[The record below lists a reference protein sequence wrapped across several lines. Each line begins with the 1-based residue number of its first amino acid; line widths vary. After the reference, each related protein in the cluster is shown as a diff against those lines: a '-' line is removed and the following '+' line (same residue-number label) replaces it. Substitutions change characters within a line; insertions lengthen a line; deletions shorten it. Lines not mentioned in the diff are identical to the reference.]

1 MLPVGLL
8 LLGFLVAGSSEGSL
22 RVKTDVAE
30 VKVIL
35 DGQEVGQTPVTV
47 TPVPAGRH
55 RVTLMKAGYEDH
67 VEEVEVQPGAT
78 ARMFV
83 VMKRSALPLP
93 PLPASYRALHQH
105 RAGACLGNLTVTAE
119 AVDYRSDD
127 GKDVFHIPIRDIRSV
142 ARGMGSLL
150 NHAGRSTADGTG
162 CRLEAAQTAW
172 PFDSELR
179 RHDQRLKFC
188 RGRGVAK
195 VALARK
201 LAVRLYGRR
210 REAVAPR
217 PPARESC
224 GVS

>member
-8 LLGFLVAGSSEGSL
+8 MLAFLVAGNSEGSL
-22 RVKTDVAE
+22 RVKTDAPE
-30 VKVIL
+30 VKVFL
-35 DGQEVGQTPVTV
+35 DEQEVGQTPVTV

-93 PLPASYRALHQH
+93 PLPASYRTLHQH

-142 ARGMGSLL
+142 ARSMGSLPGGSWGV
-150 NHAGRSTADGTG
+150 AADLTG
-162 CRLEAAQTAW
+162 CRLETPGRSYGFFAVEGEPKTADEVRFQDTAKKTKELFEIVYRLWHDAVTAA
-172 PFDSELR
+172 
-179 RHDQRLKFC
+179 K
-188 RGRGVAK
+188 K
-195 VALARK
+195 
-201 LAVRLYGRR
+201 
-210 REAVAPR
+210 
-217 PPARESC
+217 PAIK
-224 GVS
+224 

>member
-8 LLGFLVAGSSEGSL
+8 LLGFLVAGSSDGSL

-30 VKVIL
+30 VQVLL
-35 DGQEVGQTPVTV
+35 DGQEAGQAPITV

-67 VEEVEVQPGAT
+67 VEEVEVQPGVT

-83 VMKRSALPLP
+83 VMKRSAVPLP

-105 RAGACLGNLTVTAE
+105 RAGACLGNLTVIAE

-142 ARGMGSLL
+142 ARSMGSLPDAL
-150 NHAGRSTADGTG
+150 WTIPADFTG
-162 CRLEAAQTAW
+162 CRLEAPGRSYGFFAVEGEFKSANEVKLQDTAKKTKELFEIVYRLW
-172 PFDSELR
+172 QDS
-179 RHDQRLKFC
+179 
-188 RGRGVAK
+188 VSAAK
-195 VALARK
+195 
-201 LAVRLYGRR
+201 
-210 REAVAPR
+210 APT
-217 PPARESC
+217 AK
-224 GVS
+224 